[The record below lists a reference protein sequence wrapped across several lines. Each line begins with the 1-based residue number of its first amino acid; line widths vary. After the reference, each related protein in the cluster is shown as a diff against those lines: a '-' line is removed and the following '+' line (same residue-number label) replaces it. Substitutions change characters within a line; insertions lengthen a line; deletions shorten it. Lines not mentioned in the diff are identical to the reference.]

1 MLPIEMSKHTFI
13 PKWCA
18 VVALL
23 IGLGLGHNYAIAGV
37 VDPTLAARIKRDKTT
52 KYIQVLVEVADA
64 NATSEATNLISN
76 FPRKE
81 RPAILVKFLKERRK
95 ISHETI
101 AKALSALGGRE
112 IYSLWLSGK
121 LAASI
126 PIDAIEKTAQLADV
140 TRVSTDAILQAPID
154 RLSVYRPTGTMRR
167 DRLIGR
173 DTGSENIPTTEISL
187 KQVEKTIL
195 ADHVAEMN
203 MPAAWEQGFR
213 GQGVTVAILDTG
225 IDPVNAGLMQSM
237 YPGKSNWFDPY
248 DQRKK
253 PFDNHGHGT
262 NVAGLL
268 VESQFSNRTTA
279 IAPGAKIM
287 VARIFNDEGLG
298 HVSAVHR
305 SFEWLLDPDGDPQTQ
320 DTPDIV
326 NNAWGL
332 GNTVGRCDLEFAS
345 TITFFRAV
353 GIHMVFA
360 AGNNGPALGTSL
372 SPANNP
378 GAISVGGLASEGSS
392 VWRRSSRGP
401 SACDSKNTYPT
412 VLAPSQN
419 IDVFDKVALTAGEP
433 ARVQGTS
440 FATALVSGMLAVLRN
455 QNPEASLEEIEALL
469 GNEAQKIVEGIAVA
483 RYNGTGLAVA
493 ASPPKKAPEAF
504 IENSVSA
511 KDMSFIAIGRQPLQI
526 QLIDPQL
533 LDKNKLMIDSI
544 SKPAFGG
551 LIKINSDK
559 TITFMPRENFF
570 GRDYFTYV
578 LKDFHGELSRR
589 GVVTI
594 LVKK

>member
-1 MLPIEMSKHTFI
+1 LLPIEMSKYRFI
-13 PKWCA
+13 LKLCA
-18 VVALL
+18 IAALL
-23 IGLGLGHNYAIAGV
+23 VGWVLNNAVAGV

-52 KYIQVLVEVADA
+52 KYVQVLVDVADA
-64 NATSEATNLISN
+64 GTVNDATNLIASL
-76 FPRKE
+76 PRKE

-95 ISHETI
+95 ISHEII
-101 AKALSALGGRE
+101 AQAVSALGGRE
-112 IYSLWLSGK
+112 IHSLWLSGK

-126 PIDAIEKTAQLADV
+126 PIDAVEKTAQLANV
-140 TRVSTDAILQAPID
+140 TRVSTDVILQAPID

-167 DRLIGR
+167 DRLMGR
-173 DTGSENIPTTEISL
+173 TTDTEKISATEISL

-195 ADHVAEMN
+195 ADHVVEMN
-203 MPAAWEQGFR
+203 MLAAWEEGFR

-225 IDPVNAGLMQSM
+225 IDPINAGLTQSM
-237 YPGKSNWFDPY
+237 HLGESNWFDPY

-268 VESQFSNRTTA
+268 VESQYSNRTSA
-279 IAPGAKIM
+279 IAPGVKIM
-287 VARIFNDEGLG
+287 AARIFNDEGLG

-345 TITFFRAV
+345 TITLFRAA

-360 AGNNGPALGTSL
+360 AGNNGPTQGTSL

-378 GAISVGGLASEGSS
+378 GAISVGGLASDGTS
-392 VWRRSSRGP
+392 VWRKSSRGP
-401 SACDSKNTYPT
+401 SACDSGTTYPT

-440 FATALVSGMLAVLRN
+440 FATALVSGMLAILRN
-455 QNPEASLEEIEALL
+455 QKPDASLEEIEGLL
-469 GNEAQKIVEGIAVA
+469 ANGAKNMVEGVAVAKYHGNGSAIAV
-483 RYNGTGLAVA
+483 V
-493 ASPPKKAPEAF
+493 PPKKIPETH

-511 KDMSFIAIGRQPLQI
+511 KDMSYVAVGRQPIQI
-526 QLIDPQL
+526 QLIDSQL
-533 LDKNKLMIDSI
+533 LDKNKVMIDSI

-551 LIKINSDK
+551 LTKINADK
-559 TITFMPRENFF
+559 TITFIPRENFF

-578 LKDFHGELSRR
+578 LKDSQGELSRR

-594 LVKK
+594 LVRK